1 MTRILVTGSREW
13 TDPAPVLAAIERV
26 EARSTGPLVLVH
38 GAARGLDLLAARLV
52 RGRPR
57 WTEEAHPADWA
68 THGRA
73 AGHRRNAEMVD
84 LGAALCLAFPL
95 PGSRGTWDCVR
106 RAVDAGV
113 PTLVLRAGC
122 WVYEVPSER

>member
-1 MTRILVTGSREW
+1 MTRILVTGSRDW
-13 TDPAPVLAAIERV
+13 SAPAPVLAAIERV
-26 EARSTGPLVLVH
+26 EARSSGPLVLVH
-38 GAARGLDLLAARLV
+38 GAARGLDSMAAELI

-73 AGHRRNAEMVD
+73 AGHRRNAAMVD

-106 RAVDAGV
+106 RAVEAGV
-113 PTLVLRAGC
+113 PAMVWESECWTRA
-122 WVYEVPSER
+122 VRPAV